1 MFSKFFP
8 AAFLLAFVAAP
19 ASAQVDPRFVVP
31 PEVAAMTGEMNAIN
45 FATAEAI
52 GKACLR
58 LGAERGETMAVFITD
73 NLGTLTF
80 AGRADGDTLTSMMFA
95 QRKAHTARLT
105 RNATHL
111 RENNVRRDPM
121 ATTREIYLGFLPNSG
136 GLPIWVG
143 DQIIGFIGVGGSNAR
158 PPEWSDEIC
167 AHRALEEVV
176 GPQPALVENP

>member
-1 MFSKFFP
+1 MISKSL
-8 AAFLLAFVAAP
+8 AGALLLVLFALP
-19 ASAQVDPRFVVP
+19 ASAQVDPRFVVSA
-31 PEVAAMTGEMNAIN
+31 EVAAMTGEMNAIN

-58 LGAERGETMAVFITD
+58 LGAERGETMAVVITD
-73 NLGTLTF
+73 NLGTLTY
-80 AGRADGDTLTSMMFA
+80 AGRADGNTLTSMMFA

-121 ATTREIYLGFLPNSG
+121 ATTREIYLGFLPNAG
-136 GLPIWVG
+136 GLPIWAG
-143 DQIIGFIGVGGSNAR
+143 DQIIGFIGVGGSNPR

-167 AHRALEEVV
+167 AHRALEEVI
-176 GPQPALVENP
+176 GPQPALVEDP